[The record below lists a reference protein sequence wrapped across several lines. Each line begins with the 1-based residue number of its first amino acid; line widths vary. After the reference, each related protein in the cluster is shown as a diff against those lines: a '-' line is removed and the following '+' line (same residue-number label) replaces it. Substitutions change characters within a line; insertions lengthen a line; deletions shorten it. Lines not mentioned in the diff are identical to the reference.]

1 MGAVRKRPQAG
12 ELHDRLIQL
21 LVWLERFREAALAAE
36 NKLRQ
41 VPGTAATDFLRA
53 ARLWST
59 QGDWA
64 RAAAILHVGRQL
76 HGGDSA
82 LGQALADLE
91 AREGAGVNQ
100 LVTALQ
106 NSRTGATQ
114 D

>member
-1 MGAVRKRPQAG
+1 
-12 ELHDRLIQL
+12 
-21 LVWLERFREAALAAE
+21 
-36 NKLRQ
+36 
-41 VPGTAATDFLRA
+41 VPGTSAADFLRA
-53 ARLWST
+53 ARLWSN

-64 RAAAILHVGRQL
+64 RAAAILHVGQQL
-76 HGGDSA
+76 HGGDPT

-106 NSRTGATQ
+106 NSRTGAAQ